1 MTVKDKRY
9 SKVKE
14 DETLATLIHLDGEI
28 LRKGRK
34 MNQKVLHIGIISYE
48 DYKKRSL
55 AIARGKYRPQ
65 PDEPKIWFESLQS
78 MAQILS
84 NENQLLLKTI
94 LERKPESLKE
104 LEAATGR
111 SSSNLSRTLKT
122 MARYGIVKM
131 EKVRRNIKPVVEAT
145 DFTVQFG
152 LYANGRHEN
161 GVSAAR
167 N

>member
-1 MTVKDKRY
+1 MK
-9 SKVKE
+9 
-14 DETLATLIHLDGEI
+14 
-28 LRKGRK
+28 
-34 MNQKVLHIGIISYE
+34 QKVLHIGIISYE

-55 AIARGKYRPQ
+55 AIARGEYRPQ
-65 PDEPKIWFESLQS
+65 PNEPKIWFESLKS
-78 MAQILS
+78 MAQVLS

-94 LERKPESLKE
+94 MEQKPESLKE

-131 EKVRRNIKPVVEAT
+131 EKAKHSIRPVVEAT

-152 LYANGRHEN
+152 LYANGYSQEN
-161 GVSAAR
+161 VKTSR

>member
-1 MTVKDKRY
+1 
-9 SKVKE
+9 
-14 DETLATLIHLDGEI
+14 
-28 LRKGRK
+28 
-34 MNQKVLHIGIISYE
+34 
-48 DYKKRSL
+48 
-55 AIARGKYRPQ
+55 
-65 PDEPKIWFESLQS
+65 
-78 MAQILS
+78 MAQVLS

-94 LERKPESLKE
+94 LECKPESLKE

-131 EKVRRNIKPVVEAT
+131 EKVHRNIRPVVEAT

-152 LYANGRHEN
+152 LYASPHQPD
-161 GVSAAR
+161 AAAC

>member
-1 MTVKDKRY
+1 
-9 SKVKE
+9 
-14 DETLATLIHLDGEI
+14 
-28 LRKGRK
+28 
-34 MNQKVLHIGIISYE
+34 MNQKVLHIGIMPYQ

-55 AIARGKYRPQ
+55 AIARGEFRPR
-65 PDEPKIWFESLQS
+65 PDEPKVWFESVRSL
-78 MAQILS
+78 AQVLS
-84 NENQLLLKTI
+84 SENQLLLKTI
-94 LERKPESLKE
+94 LELKPEPLKE

-131 EKVRRNIKPVVEAT
+131 EKVKRNVKPVVKAT

-152 LYANGRHEN
+152 LYANGRGKECM
-161 GVSAAR
+161 GAAR

>member
-1 MTVKDKRY
+1 M
-9 SKVKE
+9 
-14 DETLATLIHLDGEI
+14 
-28 LRKGRK
+28 KGRN
-34 MNQKVLHIGIISYE
+34 MNQKVLHIGIMPYK

-55 AIARGKYRPQ
+55 AIARGEYRPQ

-104 LEAATGR
+104 LEAVTGR

-131 EKVRRNIKPVVEAT
+131 EKVHRNIKPIVEAT

-152 LYANGRHEN
+152 LNIVPRREDEAGATRI
-161 GVSAAR
+161 
-167 N
+167 

>member
-1 MTVKDKRY
+1 
-9 SKVKE
+9 
-14 DETLATLIHLDGEI
+14 
-28 LRKGRK
+28 
-34 MNQKVLHIGIISYE
+34 MNQKVLHIGIMSYK

-55 AIARGKYRPQ
+55 AIARGEYRPQ

-78 MAQILS
+78 MAQVLS
-84 NENQLLLKTI
+84 SENQLLLKTI

-104 LEAATGR
+104 LEAVTGR
-111 SSSNLSRTLKT
+111 SSSNLSRTLNT

-152 LYANGRHEN
+152 LSVNRHED
-161 GVSAAR
+161 GVGAAR
-167 N
+167 I

>member
-1 MTVKDKRY
+1 
-9 SKVKE
+9 
-14 DETLATLIHLDGEI
+14 
-28 LRKGRK
+28 

-55 AIARGKYRPQ
+55 AIARGEYRPQ
-65 PDEPKIWFESLQS
+65 PDEPKIRFESLQS
-78 MAQILS
+78 MAQVLS

-111 SSSNLSRTLKT
+111 SSSNLSRTLNT

-131 EKVRRNIKPVVEAT
+131 EKVRRNIRPVVEAT

-152 LYANGRHEN
+152 QYAATRNEDRVGT
-161 GVSAAR
+161 AR
-167 N
+167 I

>member
-1 MTVKDKRY
+1 M
-9 SKVKE
+9 
-14 DETLATLIHLDGEI
+14 
-28 LRKGRK
+28 KGRN
-34 MNQKVLHIGIISYE
+34 MNQKVLRIGIMPYK

-55 AIARGKYRPQ
+55 AIVRGEYRPR

-78 MAQILS
+78 MAQVLS

-104 LEAATGR
+104 LEAVTGR

-131 EKVRRNIKPVVEAT
+131 EKVHRNIKPTVEAT

-152 LYANGRHEN
+152 LNIVPHRKDGAGT
-161 GVSAAR
+161 AR
-167 N
+167 I